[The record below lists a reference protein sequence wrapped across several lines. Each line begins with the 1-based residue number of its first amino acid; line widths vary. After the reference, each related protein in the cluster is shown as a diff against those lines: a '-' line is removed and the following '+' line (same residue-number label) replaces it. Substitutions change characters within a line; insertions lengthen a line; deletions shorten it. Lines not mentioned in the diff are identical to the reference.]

1 MFRRDDRQQ
10 DNMKVRENGM
20 IAFLAGFIVGGGFGF
35 IIAGLMISSSESDR
49 QREREE
55 VNECEER
62 KSIY

>member
-1 MFRRDDRQQ
+1 
-10 DNMKVRENGM
+10 MKVRENGM